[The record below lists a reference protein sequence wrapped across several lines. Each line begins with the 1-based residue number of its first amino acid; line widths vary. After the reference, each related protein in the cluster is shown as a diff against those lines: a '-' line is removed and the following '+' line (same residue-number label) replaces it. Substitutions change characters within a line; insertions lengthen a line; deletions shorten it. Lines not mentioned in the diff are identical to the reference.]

1 MGIVTQA
8 HQVIHPKK
16 IDGSPINVLSLPD
29 GRVFVD
35 PQPVDRTEANGDFL
49 VVVNR
54 GGPDYPKH
62 FCRFEEYGLADGLV
76 RCKKCGKVQLC
87 TLP

>member
-1 MGIVTQA
+1 M
-8 HQVIHPKK
+8 IHPSKT
-16 IDGSPINVLSLPD
+16 DGSPINVLSLPD

-35 PQPVDRTEANGDFL
+35 PQPVNRRLYGGHGQ
-49 VVVNR
+49 VVTDR

-62 FCRFEEYGLADGLV
+62 FCRFEEYGLSDGLV
-76 RCKKCGKVQLC
+76 RCKKCGKVRKC